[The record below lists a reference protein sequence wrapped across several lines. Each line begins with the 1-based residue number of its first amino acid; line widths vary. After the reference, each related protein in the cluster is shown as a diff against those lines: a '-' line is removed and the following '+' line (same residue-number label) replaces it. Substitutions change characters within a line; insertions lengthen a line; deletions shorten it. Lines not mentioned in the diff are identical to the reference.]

1 VTTIEISVAPFAK
14 ARPRATR
21 GPGVYM
27 PRSYVASKRAAVIEM
42 RKAWGDRRTIMETV
56 SVTILLITASGN
68 MRPDIDNAAGGVLDA
83 MQDAGILGN
92 DKQVRR
98 LTATVLRGEPRTVI
112 HIEPMAGNA

>member
-1 VTTIEISVAPFAK
+1 
-14 ARPRATR
+14 
-21 GPGVYM
+21 M
-27 PRSYVASKRAAVIEM
+27 PPSYVAAKRAAIVEL

-56 SVTILLITASGN
+56 SVTILLITKTGN

-83 MQDAGILGN
+83 MQDAGIIGN

-98 LTATVLRGEPRTVI
+98 ITATVLRGEPRTVI